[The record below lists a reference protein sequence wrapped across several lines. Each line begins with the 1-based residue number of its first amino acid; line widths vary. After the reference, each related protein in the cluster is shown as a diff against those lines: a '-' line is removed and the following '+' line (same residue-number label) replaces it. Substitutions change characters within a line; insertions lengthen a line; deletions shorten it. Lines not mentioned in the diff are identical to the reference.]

1 MEKCNC
7 WGVIEQQTSV
17 STNRKPSLTNMYI
30 HHFFSAFD
38 LMRLS
43 IASVQGLYKVTSLFF
58 FFKFVC
64 VRFEDT
70 EHKLLNDKKRVW
82 YRHGQPFKTHDTD
95 TKLKCLTM
103 SNNFFSLSFFPGC
116 CWPAMCDVVVKI
128 GEWNALSCTIST
140 RFQRALPRSEMLK

>member
-30 HHFFSAFD
+30 HHFFSASFH
-38 LMRLS
+38 
-43 IASVQGLYKVTSLFF
+43 ASFYSKCSRALWSHFSFL